1 MAVGKF
7 RVRLEGDGINID
19 RSIDPSTAV
28 RLMAALMDVA
38 AGGDMTGSPSTGG
51 GQPDPPPQEQTPP
64 AGNGAVSLREYLD
77 AHDAKRNVEK
87 IVAIG
92 EYLKTHRG
100 VDVFK
105 SADLEKG
112 FRDASEAVPGNLGR
126 DVGWAKRNGWI
137 APGEKRGEYYVTD
150 TGRKALK
157 AKFPADIKKS
167 TAKPRARRRRS
178 KP

>member
-1 MAVGKF
+1 VS
-7 RVRLEGDGINID
+7 VR
-19 RSIDPSTAV
+19 
-28 RLMAALMDVA
+28 
-38 AGGDMTGSPSTGG
+38 AGCC
-51 GQPDPPPQEQTPP
+51 
-64 AGNGAVSLREYLD
+64 
-77 AHDAKRNVEK
+77 AHEAKRNAEK

-92 EYLKTHRG
+92 EYLKTQRSVG
-100 VDVFK
+100 VFK

-112 FRDASEAVPGNLGR
+112 FRDASEAIPGNLGR
-126 DVGWAKRNGWI
+126 DIGWAKRNGWI

-178 KP
+178 KA